1 MSARSRGKP
10 ESLGELVDGFS
21 DIDTGSRQVSLGAL
35 LETVGRR
42 SFGALLLA
50 LGVIPLSPLS
60 VVPGVSTMV
69 AVLVLLI
76 AGQFIFGRK
85 YFWLPRRMLRLG
97 VSRSKFRRALKIL
110 HPIARFVDR
119 FIGPRLTALTESAAV
134 YAVAGAA
141 IVIGL
146 IMPPLEML
154 PLANH
159 VAGAAL
165 TAFGLGLMAH
175 DGLLVI
181 IAFAFSFGSL
191 ALLASALL

>member
-1 MSARSRGKP
+1 MSARARGKP
-10 ESLGELVDGFS
+10 TTLEELLDGFS
-21 DIDTGSRQVSLGAL
+21 EIDTESRRVSLGAM

-50 LGVIPLSPLS
+50 LGVIPFSPLS
-60 VVPGVSTMV
+60 VVPGVSTAV

-76 AGQFIFGRK
+76 AGQFLFGRN
-85 YFWLPRRMLRLG
+85 YFWLPRWLLRRS
-97 VSRSKFRRALKIL
+97 VSRSRFNRVLKIL
-110 HPIARFVDR
+110 RPVARFVDKL
-119 FIGPRLTALTESAAV
+119 IGRRLTVLTESAAV
-134 YAVAGAA
+134 YGIAGAS
-141 IVIGL
+141 IVIAL

-154 PLANH
+154 PLTNH

-175 DGLLVI
+175 DGVLVI
-181 IAFAFSFGSL
+181 IALAICLGGV

>member
-1 MSARSRGKP
+1 MSARARGKP
-10 ESLGELVDGFS
+10 TNLEELLDGFS
-21 DIDTGSRQVSLGAL
+21 EIDTGSRRVSLGAM

-50 LGVIPLSPLS
+50 LGVIPFSPLS
-60 VVPGVSTMV
+60 VIPGVSTTV

-76 AGQFIFGRK
+76 AGQFLFGRN
-85 YFWLPRRMLRLG
+85 YFWLPRWLLRRS
-97 VSRSKFRRALKIL
+97 VSRSKFNRALKIL
-110 HPIARFVDR
+110 RPVARFVDKL
-119 FIGPRLTALTESAAV
+119 IGRRLTVLTESAAV
-134 YAVAGAA
+134 YGIAGAS
-141 IVIGL
+141 IVIAL

-175 DGLLVI
+175 DGVLVI
-181 IAFAFSFGSL
+181 IALAFCLGGL
-191 ALLASALL
+191 ALLASALF

>member
-1 MSARSRGKP
+1 MTARARKP
-10 ESLGELVDGFS
+10 ETLTELVDGFS
-21 DIDTGSRQVSLGAL
+21 EIDTGSRRVSLGAM

-60 VVPGVSTMV
+60 VVPGVSTTV
-69 AVLVLLI
+69 AILLLLI
-76 AGQFIFGRK
+76 AGQFIFGRE
-85 YFWLPRRMLRLG
+85 YFWLPRWLLKRG

-110 HPIARFVDR
+110 RPIARFVDR

-134 YAVAGAA
+134 YAVAAAA
-141 IVIGL
+141 IIIGL

-175 DGLLVI
+175 DGVLVI
-181 IAFAFSFGSL
+181 IAFAFSLGSL
-191 ALLASALL
+191 ALLASTLL